1 MSDEIVTQLKY
12 IIKKAILLQSK
23 LNLGTS
29 MLTPT
34 NLLEEREKFFASA
47 DNNPVFVYKKKKLM
61 VTEDDIELL
70 LTDLNNLE
78 IDQDLKDYFFNAIYK
93 FKLVKKT
100 IEAIGTD
107 NFASFSS
114 QLFNISQ
121 IEIDTHLNMIPEL
134 KFNEPS
140 KKELWSAL
148 TIKNHFEQIIM
159 ERYGLDEVKILLDE
173 FNPFT
178 IRVSNQK
185 VIVGGKIKRY
195 SHNVERLTVHEIESH
210 VLRRQSLLQTKN
222 VLHRLASYDQSI
234 LYSEG
239 LAVYNEITT
248 GKITESAMNIYI
260 NRMQSVNRIHLSFRE
275 IYNYLIN
282 FLEPKIAFIMT
293 YRVKR
298 GMRDTSQPG
307 GFKKDAYYLM
317 GYFRVKEFV
326 DKGGDI
332 KDLYRFALPE
342 LITLLRKHNL
352 ASTKYTILP
361 RFLSS

>member
-1 MSDEIVTQLKY
+1 MNDDTISQLKS
-12 IIKKAILLQSK
+12 IIKKAIVLQSK

-29 MLTPT
+29 ILTPS
-34 NLLEEREKFFASA
+34 NLLEEREKFLASKT
-47 DNNPVFVYKKKKLM
+47 NNPIFVYKNKK
-61 VTEDDIELL
+61 VQITEENIEQLL
-70 LTDLNNLE
+70 SELENLE
-78 IDQDLKDYFFNAIYK
+78 IENDLKDYFFNAIYK

-100 IEAIGTD
+100 IESIGTN
-107 NFASFSS
+107 NFASFSN

-121 IEIDTHLNMIPEL
+121 SEIDTHLNRIPEL
-134 KFNEPS
+134 EFNEPS
-140 KKELWSAL
+140 DKELWSAI
-148 TIKNHFEQIIM
+148 TIKNHFDQIIM
-159 ERYGLDEVKILLDE
+159 ERYGLDEVEILVDE
-173 FNPFT
+173 YNPFT

-195 SHNVERLTVHEIESH
+195 SHNVERLTTHEIESH

-222 VLHRLASYDQSI
+222 VLHRLAAYDQSI

-239 LAVYNEITT
+239 LAVYNEIST

-275 IYNYLIN
+275 IYNYLLN

-342 LITLLRKHNL
+342 LVTLLRKYNL

-361 RFLSS
+361 RFLCS

>member
-47 DNNPVFVYKKKKLM
+47 DYNPVFVYKKKKLM

-121 IEIDTHLNMIPEL
+121 TEIDTHLNMIPEL

-222 VLHRLASYDQSI
+222 VLHRLSSYDQSI

>member
-1 MSDEIVTQLKY
+1 MTDETTSQLKR
-12 IIKKAILLQSK
+12 IVKKAIALQSK

-29 MLTPT
+29 ILTPT
-34 NLLEEREKFFASA
+34 NLLLEREKFFASLTY
-47 DNNPVFVYKKKKLM
+47 NPLFMYKKRKM
-61 VTEDDIELL
+61 IVSEDDIEQILAE
-70 LTDLNNLE
+70 LNKLDIE
-78 IDQDLKDYFFNAIYK
+78 DDLKQYFFNAIYK
-93 FKLVKKT
+93 YKLVKKT
-100 IEAIGTD
+100 IESIGTD
-107 NFASFSS
+107 NFASFSN
-114 QLFNISQ
+114 QLFNITQ
-121 IEIDTHLNMIPEL
+121 TEIDTHLNMIPEL
-134 KFNEPS
+134 KFNEPA

-148 TIKNHFEQIIM
+148 TIKSHFEQIIM

-185 VIVGGKIKRY
+185 VVVGGKIKRF

-222 VLHRLASYDQSI
+222 ILHRLASYDQSI

-239 LAVYNEITT
+239 LAVYNEIST

-342 LITLLRKHNL
+342 LITLLRKYNL